1 MSDTIVLCIRDKT
14 IVYRKIGIPEEAVK
28 NVIEVAKLHRSTSC
42 SQVTQIKRNVQLEEC
57 VNNMLPRLQTIPTNN
72 NNNSNKINSSCH
84 CVSVF
89 VSSVEVLR

>member
-14 IVYRKIGIPEEAVK
+14 IVYRKIKIPEEAVK
-28 NVIEVAKLHRSTSC
+28 NVIESAKHHRSTSC

-72 NNNSNKINSSCH
+72 NNSNKINSSCH